1 MYSTNVN
8 KTGSAFDVLFDDKK
22 YLSLLDKVDQFLKD
36 TFLMYQRG
44 YRLDAIDE
52 KQKPKV
58 IEIENEF
65 KKFASD
71 KLDNIES
78 RLDEIEENLIK
89 EDLSNPEAELI
100 KRQNL
105 EARLSFY
112 NNYEIIDYI
121 KNIDSKKL
129 GVYELS
135 LLQKIFDNRF
145 TESERNQISATFT
158 QLKQLVLHPYEQD
171 DEYNQLAYEYN
182 ILRQIGMANN
192 GSVISKDDDGHVVIK
207 SLADRY
213 NDQLKYA
220 KSQKSASMR

>member
-65 KKFASD
+65 KKYASD
-71 KLDNIES
+71 RLNNIES

-112 NNYEIIDYI
+112 DNYEIIDYI

-129 GVYELS
+129 GIYELS

-145 TESERNQISATFT
+145 TESERNQVSATFT
-158 QLKQLVLHPYEQD
+158 QLKELVLHPYEQD
-171 DEYNQLAYEYN
+171 EEYNQLAYEYN

>member
-1 MYSTNVN
+1 MYSTNVT

-36 TFLMYQRG
+36 TSLMYQRG

-65 KKFASD
+65 KKYASD
-71 KLDNIES
+71 RLDNIES
-78 RLDEIEENLIK
+78 RLDEIEENLTK

-112 NNYEIIDYI
+112 ANYEIIDYI

-145 TESERNQISATFT
+145 TESERNQVSATFT
-158 QLKQLVLHPYEQD
+158 QLKELVLHPYEQD
-171 DEYNQLAYEYN
+171 EEYNQLVYEYN

-213 NDQLKYA
+213 NEQLNYA
-220 KSQKSASMR
+220 KSQKSATMR

>member
-65 KKFASD
+65 KKYASD
-71 KLDNIES
+71 RLNNIES

-112 NNYEIIDYI
+112 DNYEIIDYI

-129 GVYELS
+129 GIYELS

-145 TESERNQISATFT
+145 TESERNQVSATFT
-158 QLKQLVLHPYEQD
+158 QLKELVLHPYEQD
-171 DEYNQLAYEYN
+171 EEYNQLAYEYN

-192 GSVISKDDDGHVVIK
+192 GSVISKDDDGQVVIK

-220 KSQKSASMR
+220 KSQKSATMR

>member
-1 MYSTNVN
+1 MYSTNVT
-8 KTGSAFDVLFDDKK
+8 KTGSAYDVLFDDKK

-89 EDLSNPEAELI
+89 EDLSNPDAELI

-112 NNYEIIDYI
+112 DNYEIIDYI

-158 QLKQLVLHPYEQD
+158 QLKQFVLHPYEQD

-192 GSVISKDDDGHVVIK
+192 GSVITKDDDGHVVIK

-220 KSQKSASMR
+220 KSRKSASMR